1 MANFFRLS
9 SFDRWY
15 LLALIVFSVIAFLP
29 LWREI
34 EIAGMSMLGWW
45 MAILMV
51 FAPTTA
57 LLRFVLDRKNRRDH

>member
-15 LLALIVFSVIAFLP
+15 LVTLIAFSVLAFLP

-51 FAPTTA
+51 FAPSIA
-57 LLRFVLDRKNRRDH
+57 LLRFALNRKKRRDH